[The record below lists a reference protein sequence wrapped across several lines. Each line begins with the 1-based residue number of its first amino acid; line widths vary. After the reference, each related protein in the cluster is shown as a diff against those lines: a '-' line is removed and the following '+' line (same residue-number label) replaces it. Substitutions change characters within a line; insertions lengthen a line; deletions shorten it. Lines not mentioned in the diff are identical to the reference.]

1 MMTEGSGGKEFPLSI
16 WMRQLNE
23 SQMGSEQQREGRLH
37 EMSAPLIWPPRS
49 PAAKTRSLAPPR
61 VLKCWAVARC
71 LYLLTTF
78 GFKPSQVR
86 SFLLPLSS
94 PHTRTSYDFSPSS
107 SFLAQNM
114 TVKVTST
121 EFTTLSFS
129 SPPLACTHCSCCCRC
144 RCNRRV

>member
-1 MMTEGSGGKEFPLSI
+1 
-16 WMRQLNE
+16 
-23 SQMGSEQQREGRLH
+23 MGREGRLH

-49 PAAKTRSLAPPR
+49 PAAKTRSSSPPPR

-94 PHTRTSYDFSPSS
+94 SHKLRLLSLFVFSRTKYDRQSNVHRVYNPLFLLRSLAHTAPAAAAAAIGVFDFRLTFTDPLWDWTAKVPGNTKESS
-107 SFLAQNM
+107 
-114 TVKVTST
+114 KVSLT
-121 EFTTLSFS
+121 
-129 SPPLACTHCSCCCRC
+129 R
-144 RCNRRV
+144 

>member
-1 MMTEGSGGKEFPLSI
+1 MTEGDEGSGGKEFPLSI

-23 SQMGSEQQREGRLH
+23 SQMGSEQQEGRLH

-49 PAAKTRSLAPPR
+49 PAAKTRAPSPR

-71 LYLLTTF
+71 FYLLTTF

-94 PHTRTSYDFSPSS
+94 SHKLRLLSLFVFSRTKYDHQSNVHRVYNPLSLLSSARLHTLLLLLPLQSAC
-107 SFLAQNM
+107 L
-114 TVKVTST
+114 
-121 EFTTLSFS
+121 TLG
-129 SPPLACTHCSCCCRC
+129 
-144 RCNRRV
+144 

>member
-1 MMTEGSGGKEFPLSI
+1 MEGSGGKEFPLSI

-78 GFKPSQVR
+78 GFKPSFHCPPR
-86 SFLLPLSS
+86 A
-94 PHTRTSYDFSPSS
+94 SYDFSPSS

-121 EFTTLSFS
+121 EFTTLSPS
-129 SPPLACTHCSCCCRC
+129 LAHTLLLLLPLPLQSACLTLG
-144 RCNRRV
+144 